1 MKPALNHRLRQAGYT
16 LVEVI
21 VSAGIVAVGMAGA
34 VSLSSSLMAQQE
46 MSWRVAVGRNYQ
58 ENIVR
63 LWQLGLSPGEVMNL
77 IPSPSGNPKLAEIVG
92 TSPTLTATGLVNVNS
107 MGNMESAVCNF
118 TVNTANVSGAGAGT
132 VNQVTAY
139 RPSIR

>member
-1 MKPALNHRLRQAGYT
+1 MKTTLNRRLRRTGYT

-21 VSAGIVAVGMAGA
+21 VSAGIVAAGMAGA
-34 VSLSSSLMAQQE
+34 VSLSSSVMVQQE
-46 MSWRVAVGRNYQ
+46 MSWRVAVARNYQ

-63 LWQLGLSPGEVMNL
+63 LWQLGLSPGEVMSI
-77 IPSPSGNPKLAEIVG
+77 IPSPSGNPKLSEVVG
-92 TSPTLTATGLVNVNS
+92 TSPTLTSTGLVNVNS
-107 MGNMESAVCNF
+107 MGTMESAVCNF
-118 TVNTANVSGAGAGT
+118 TVNTTNVSGAGSGT